1 MKYLL
6 KIHVLL
12 KFYFWVEDSLVH
24 EDSRFILVAFAVNRL
39 EFNRVGPILLDVPDA
54 ITVVVDDDDDDDEVL
69 SGFSV
74 KSGTGNIS

>member
-1 MKYLL
+1 M
-6 KIHVLL
+6 L
-12 KFYFWVEDSLVH
+12 KFYFWVEDSLVN

-54 ITVVVDDDDDDDEVL
+54 ITVVVDDDDEVL

>member
-1 MKYLL
+1 
-6 KIHVLL
+6 
-12 KFYFWVEDSLVH
+12 LVH

-54 ITVVVDDDDDDDEVL
+54 ITVVVDDDDDDEVL

>member
-1 MKYLL
+1 MF
-6 KIHVLL
+6 
-12 KFYFWVEDSLVH
+12 KFYFWVEDSLVN

-39 EFNRVGPILLDVPDA
+39 EFNRVEPILLDVPDA
-54 ITVVVDDDDDDDEVL
+54 ITVVVDDDEVL

>member
-1 MKYLL
+1 
-6 KIHVLL
+6 L
-12 KFYFWVEDSLVH
+12 KFYFWVEDSLVN

-54 ITVVVDDDDDDDEVL
+54 ITVVVDDDDEVL